1 LSETFVVLVACCC
14 SAWSSDLCASSTDRN
29 SVTVSI
35 ARAGEREGPAG
46 VVCPCPQSGAAVL
59 FKAMCDER
67 IDDVLCW
74 LREMRI
80 GSCECGA
87 TKVLL
92 CFMHCWHAVE
102 RRQAKAY
109 CFVAK
114 AYCFVVVASAEEYSS
129 MRVHIDGKPPDGNA
143 IAFVVII
150 LLSVIA
156 LEVLFSRLDTFL

>member
-1 LSETFVVLVACCC
+1 LEFQSRLVRLECRRSGTSGVILFTF
-14 SAWSSDLCASSTDRN
+14 
-29 SVTVSI
+29 
-35 ARAGEREGPAG
+35 AGFE
-46 VVCPCPQSGAAVL
+46 
-59 FKAMCDER
+59 
-67 IDDVLCW
+67 
-74 LREMRI
+74 EMQI

-87 TKVLL
+87 PKVLL

-102 RRQAKAY
+102 RRQ
-109 CFVAK
+109 AK